1 MSSHAEPPQRRPLV
15 IVVDDDGAV
24 CNSLKFSLE
33 IEGFAVRT
41 CSNVEELLGG
51 PDLGTSSC
59 LVVDLK
65 LPEMSGLEAIAVL
78 RARRILVPAILITTH
93 PSVAVR
99 ERAARAAVPIVEK
112 PFLEDALLDQVH
124 IAIDQPGR
132 HD

>member
-1 MSSHAEPPQRRPLV
+1 MGTYAEPPQRRPLV

-24 CNSLKFSLE
+24 RNSLKFSLE

-41 CSNVEELLGG
+41 CSNVEELFGG

-59 LVVDLK
+59 LIVDLK
-65 LPEMSGLEAIAVL
+65 LPGMSGLEAIAVL